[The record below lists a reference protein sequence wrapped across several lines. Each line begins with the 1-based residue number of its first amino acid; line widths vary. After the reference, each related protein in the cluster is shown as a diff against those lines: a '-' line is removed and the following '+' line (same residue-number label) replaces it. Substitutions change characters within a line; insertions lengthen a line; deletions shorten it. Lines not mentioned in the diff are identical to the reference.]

1 MEDLYNFLQQ
11 WIPQLYGDVDDID
24 PDEAGFIPI
33 DDSLPDEEEEVE
45 VVEITETEGEVE
57 GEKTEKKAPKSFLT
71 FVEETFGFKSMSQAE
86 WEVGSYFINWIF
98 FNSYK

>member
-33 DDSLPDEEEEVE
+33 DDSLPDEEEEE
-45 VVEITETEGEVE
+45 VVENVETEGEVE
-57 GEKTEKKAPKSFLT
+57 GEKPEKEAPKSFLK

-86 WEVGSYFINWIF
+86 WEVSLQFIN
-98 FNSYK
+98 